1 MRVPPATV
9 VSNAGESQIV
19 FKKIVTFLYELGR
32 DKLYMKSIALY
43 ETYNFVVQ
51 TFSFKVIFKIKQSI
65 FCQNLSFRYPDLD
78 SISII

>member
-51 TFSFKVIFKIKQSI
+51 TFSFEVIFKIKQSI
-65 FCQNLSFRYPDLD
+65 FYPNLSFRYPDLD